1 VTDIPPPPESPE
13 DVPRA
18 VTRKESPRTL
28 QLVWIVP
35 IVAALVGAGIAVK
48 AFLDRGPSI
57 TIEFRTAEGIEA
69 GKTKIKHKSVD
80 VGTVRSVKLS
90 ADHKRVIVTAE
101 MAPDAKDF
109 LVEDTRFWV
118 VRPRIAGGEVSGLS
132 TLLAGSYIGAD
143 PGHSKTGRSEF
154 EGLESPPVVTSD
166 LPGRTFT
173 LIASNLGSLD
183 VNSPLYYRGI
193 LAGRIVSAKVA
204 DDGGGVKVDVFVQS
218 PYDRFV
224 TDQTRFWNASGVDFS
239 VDANGV
245 KLETQS
251 LVTLL
256 LGGIAFET
264 PPEEPAGA
272 PVQANARFTLWDS
285 RSEAFRPRE
294 TVFET
299 YVMRFAQ
306 SVRGLAVGAPVD
318 FRGITVG
325 RVKRIDLEFDPQTV
339 TFRTAVQVELWPHR
353 LRPRNARPGGRWDST
368 TPEQRMKSF
377 VQHGFRGQLHNA
389 NLLTG
394 QLYVAL
400 DFFPKQPRADIDF
413 SQQPPEIPT
422 LAGGLGELQESL
434 ANIIRKLEKV
444 PFDAIGEELR
454 KSLSDLQATLKSV
467 DALTKHI
474 DTELTPEMR
483 SAIQQARKT
492 LGAAEK
498 VLSSDSPVQGD
509 LRETLD
515 QVNRAAE
522 SLRSLTDYL
531 ERHPESLLRGRRE
544 ERK

>member
-1 VTDIPPPPESPE
+1 MTDIPPPPQSPE

-18 VTRKESPRTL
+18 VARKESPRTL

-57 TIEFRTAEGIEA
+57 TIEFRSAEGIEA

-90 ADHKRVIVTAE
+90 PDHKRVIVTAE

-109 LVEDTRFWV
+109 LVEDTRFWI

-143 PGHSKTGRSEF
+143 PGHSKEARRDF
-154 EGLESPPVVTSD
+154 EGLETPPVVTSD

-204 DDGGGVKVDVFVQS
+204 DDGGGVKIDVFVQS

-264 PPEEPAGA
+264 PPEEAGKA
-272 PVQANARFTLWDS
+272 VPANAQFTLWDS
-285 RSEAFRPRE
+285 RSEAIRPRE
-294 TVFET
+294 TVVEP

-325 RVKRIDLEFDPQTV
+325 RVKRIDLEFDAKTV
-339 TFRTAVQVELWPHR
+339 AFRTAVQVELWPR
-353 LRPRNARPGGRWDST
+353 RMRPRNARPGGRWDST
-368 TPEQRMKSF
+368 SSEERMKSF
-377 VQHGFRGQLHNA
+377 VRHGFRGQLHSA

-413 SQQPPEIPT
+413 SQSPPEIPT
-422 LAGGLGELQESL
+422 VAGGLGELQESL
-434 ANIIRKLEKV
+434 ANIIKKLEKV

-454 KSLSDLQATLKSV
+454 KALKDLQATLGNL
-467 DALTKHI
+467 DTLTKHI
-474 DTELTPEMR
+474 DTQLTPEMR
-483 SAIQQARKT
+483 AAIQQARKT

-498 VLSSDSPVQGD
+498 VLSTDSPVQGD